1 MKTKAKNKG
10 SGLKDKKVLITAG
23 PTWVP
28 IDDVRVIS
36 NTATGETGMLLA
48 EEVKKLGASV
58 HLLLGPSL
66 LESRLV
72 NSKQTEPFRFFSD
85 LQEKLSRE
93 LVRRKYDVV
102 IHSAAVSDYQPR
114 HAHRRK
120 IPSGKKN
127 LALKLAATPK
137 IIDSIKKQDPAL
149 MLVGF
154 KFEPQAGAKELRK
167 EAVQLAERC
176 GAEIVVANT
185 IRNNLYEAYIVKEGK
200 LSGPFCSKKNLAV
213 HLVRCIAEGLSRNAS

>member
-1 MKTKAKNKG
+1 MKAKAKCKANV
-10 SGLKDKKVLITAG
+10 LKDKKVLITAG

-36 NTATGETGMLLA
+36 NTATGETGLLLA
-48 EEVKKLGASV
+48 EEVRKWGASARV
-58 HLLLGPSL
+58 LLGPSL
-66 LESRLV
+66 LEFRGGSV
-72 NSKQTEPFRFFSD
+72 KHTEPFKFFSD
-85 LQEKLSRE
+85 LQEKLARE

-114 HAHRRK
+114 HAHRKK

-127 LALKLAATPK
+127 LSLKLAATPK
-137 IIDSIKKQDPAL
+137 IIDSIKKQDPDL

-154 KFEPQAGAKELRK
+154 KFEPQAGAKELRR
-167 EAVQLAERC
+167 EAMELAERC

-185 IRNNLYEAYIVKEGK
+185 IRNNLYEAYIVKDGK

-213 HLVRCIAEGLSRNAS
+213 HLVRCIAEGLSKNVA